1 MIVLALTC
9 PAKGASAAVLSDRE
23 VLATFS
29 AGDAM
34 TGSETLLPMAEAA
47 MKSAAVTARD
57 VDLFAVTAG
66 PGSFTGVRIG
76 VALVK
81 GLSFGRGKICRGVST
96 LEALAENVLPLPGL
110 VCPVMDARRGEVYAA
125 LFSSSDGKTTRLTP
139 DAALPAPELAALV
152 ARDCPGRPVMLV
164 GDGVAVAEPAFR
176 DAGVELVPLPDVLL
190 PHSAVS
196 CGRVAL
202 REFGT
207 KGGVDGEKLAP
218 VYLRESQAETTRR
231 FGGK

>member
-1 MIVLALTC
+1 MRILALSC
-9 PAKGASAAVLSDRE
+9 PAKGAAAAVLSDNE
-23 VLATFS
+23 VLSAFS

-34 TGSETLLPMAEAA
+34 TGSELLLPMAEDALR
-47 MKSAAVTARD
+47 SAGMTMGD

-81 GLSFGRGKICRGVST
+81 GLAFGRGAVCLGVST
-96 LEALAENVLPLPGL
+96 LEALAENVLPLSGL

-125 LFSSSDGKTTRLTP
+125 LFDSHDGKTVRLLP
-139 DAALPAPELAALV
+139 DSALPASELAATV
-152 ARDCPGRPVMLV
+152 ARDYPGRSVMLV
-164 GDGVAVAEPAFR
+164 GDGVAVAESAFR
-176 DAGVELVPLPDVLL
+176 DVGIEIVPLPDVLL

-196 CGRVAL
+196 CGRVAYRL
-202 REFGT
+202 AEA
-207 KGGVDGEKLAP
+207 GGAVEADLLAP

>member
-1 MIVLALTC
+1 MRILALSC
-9 PAKGASAAVLSDRE
+9 PAKGAAAAVLSDDE

-34 TGSETLLPMAEAA
+34 TGSELLLPMAEAA
-47 MKSAAVTARD
+47 LRSAGITMGD

-81 GLSFGRGKICRGVST
+81 GLAFGRGNVCCGVST

-110 VCPVMDARRGEVYAA
+110 VCPVMDARRGELYAA
-125 LFSSSDGKTTRLTP
+125 LFESKDGKATRLLP
-139 DAALPAPELAALV
+139 DSALPASDLAALI
-152 ARDCPGRPVMLV
+152 AREYPGKSVMTV
-164 GDGVAVAEPAFR
+164 GDGVAVAKPAF
-176 DAGVELVPLPDVLL
+176 DAAGINLTPLPDVLL

-202 REFGT
+202 RIA
-207 KGGVDGEKLAP
+207 KAGGAVDADLLAP

>member
-9 PAKGASAAVLSDRE
+9 PAKGASAAVLSGRD
-23 VLATFS
+23 VLSTFS

-47 MKSAAVTARD
+47 MKSAAITARD

-81 GLSFGRGKICRGVST
+81 GLAFGRGKVCRGVST

-110 VCPVMDARRGEVYAA
+110 VCSVMDARRGEVYAA
-125 LFSSSDGKTTRLTP
+125 LFSSSGGKTTRLTP
-139 DAALPAPELAALV
+139 DAALPASELAALL
-152 ARDCPGRPVMLV
+152 ARDYPDRPVMLV
-164 GDGVAVAEPAFR
+164 GDGVAVAEPVFR
-176 DAGVELVPLPDVLL
+176 GAGIELAPLPDVLI

-202 REFGT
+202 REVERTGA
-207 KGGVDGEKLAP
+207 VDGEELAP

>member
-1 MIVLALTC
+1 MYVLALSC
-9 PAKGASAAVLSDRE
+9 PAKGASAAVLSDGE
-23 VLATFS
+23 ILSTFS

-34 TGSETLLPMAEAA
+34 TGSELLLPMAE
-47 MKSAAVTARD
+47 SALRSAGIGMRD

-81 GLSFGRGKICRGVST
+81 GLSFGRGEVCCGVST

-110 VCPVMDARRGEVYAA
+110 ICPVMDARRGEVYAA
-125 LFSSSDGKTTRLTP
+125 LFDSRDGKTTRLLP
-139 DAALPAPELAALV
+139 DSALPASELASLV
-152 ARDCPGRPVMLV
+152 ARDYPGRPVMLV
-164 GDGVAVAEPAFR
+164 GDGVAVASPAF
-176 DAGVELVPLPDVLL
+176 DAAGIALTPLPDVLL
-190 PHSAVS
+190 PHSTVS

-202 REFGT
+202 RKAKE
-207 KGGVDGEKLAP
+207 GGAVDGEQLAP
-218 VYLRESQAETTRR
+218 IYLRESQAETTRR

>member
-1 MIVLALTC
+1 MYVLALSC
-9 PAKGASAAVLSDRE
+9 PAKGASAAVLSDGE
-23 VLATFS
+23 VLSTFS

-34 TGSETLLPMAEAA
+34 TGSELLLPMAESALRSAGLA
-47 MKSAAVTARD
+47 MRD
-57 VDLFAVTAG
+57 VDLFAVTKG

-81 GLSFGRGKICRGVST
+81 GLAFGRGAVCCGVST

-110 VCPVMDARRGEVYAA
+110 VCPVMDARRGEVYCA
-125 LFSSSDGKTTRLTP
+125 LFESKDGKTTRLLE
-139 DAALPAPELAALV
+139 DSALPASDLAALI
-152 ARDCPGRPVMLV
+152 ARDYPGRPVMPV
-164 GDGVAVAEPAFR
+164 GDGVSVATPAFEN
-176 DAGVELVPLPDVLL
+176 AGITLTPLPDVLL

-202 REFGT
+202 RLAQA
-207 KGGVDGEKLAP
+207 GGAVDAESLAP

>member
-1 MIVLALTC
+1 MYVLALSC
-9 PAKGASAAVLSDRE
+9 PAKGASAAVLSDCE

-34 TGSETLLPMAEAA
+34 TGSELLLPMAE
-47 MKSAAVTARD
+47 SALRSAGITMRD

-81 GLSFGRGKICRGVST
+81 GLAFGRGEVCCGVST

-125 LFSSSDGKTTRLTP
+125 LFESKDGKTVRLLP
-139 DAALPAPELAALV
+139 DSALPASELAERI
-152 ARDCPGRPVMLV
+152 ARDYPGRPVMPV
-164 GDGVAVAEPAFR
+164 GDGVSVAAPAFEK
-176 DAGVELVPLPDVLL
+176 AGIALTPLPEVLL

-202 REFGT
+202 RAAQA
-207 KGGVDGEKLAP
+207 GGAVEADSLAP

>member
-1 MIVLALTC
+1 MYVLALSC
-9 PAKGASAAVLSDRE
+9 PAKGASAAVLSDHE
-23 VLATFS
+23 VLSTFS

-34 TGSETLLPMAEAA
+34 TGSELLLPMAESALRSAGIA
-47 MKSAAVTARD
+47 MRD
-57 VDLFAVTAG
+57 VELFAVTAG

-81 GLSFGRGKICRGVST
+81 GLAFGRGEVCCGVST

-110 VCPVMDARRGEVYAA
+110 VCPVMDARRGEVYTA
-125 LFSSSDGKTTRLTP
+125 LFESKDGKTTRLLP
-139 DAALPAPELAALV
+139 DSAMPASELAALI
-152 ARDCPGRPVMLV
+152 ARDYPGRSVMPV
-164 GDGVAVAEPAFR
+164 GDGVSVATPAFEA
-176 DAGVELVPLPDVLL
+176 AGIPLTPLPDVLL

-202 REFGT
+202 RLAQA
-207 KGGVDGEKLAP
+207 GGAVDAESLAP

>member
-1 MIVLALTC
+1 MLILALSC
-9 PAKGASAAVLSDRE
+9 PAKGASAAVLRDNEMLS
-23 VLATFS
+23 TFS

-34 TGSETLLPMAEAA
+34 TGSELLLPMAEAA
-47 MKSAAVTARD
+47 LRSANVTMND
-57 VDLFAVTAG
+57 VELFAVTAG

-81 GLSFGRGKICRGVST
+81 GLAFGRGKICCGVST

-110 VCPVMDARRGEVYAA
+110 VCPVMDARRGELYAA
-125 LFSSSDGKTTRLTP
+125 LFESSGGGNSRLLP
-139 DAALPAPELAALV
+139 DSALPASELAALLL
-152 ARDCPGRPVMLV
+152 RDYPNRPVTLV
-164 GDGVAVAEPAFR
+164 GDGVTVAEPVFR
-176 DAGVELVPLPDVLL
+176 AAGIALSPIPDVLL

-202 REFGT
+202 RAAAA
-207 KGGVDGEKLAP
+207 GGAVDGEELAP

-231 FGGK
+231 FGKR

>member
-1 MIVLALTC
+1 MRILALSC
-9 PAKGASAAVLSDRE
+9 PAKGAAAAVLSDGE

-34 TGSETLLPMAEAA
+34 TGSELLLPMAEAA
-47 MKSAAVTARD
+47 LRSAGITTSD

-81 GLSFGRGKICRGVST
+81 GLAFGRGAVCCGVST
-96 LEALAENVLPLPGL
+96 LEALAENVVPLAGL

-125 LFSSSDGKTTRLTP
+125 LFRSADGKVVRLLP
-139 DAALPAPELAALV
+139 DGALPAAELAAVV
-152 ARDCPGRPVMLV
+152 ARDYPGEPVMLV
-164 GDGVAVAEPAFR
+164 GDGVSVASPVFR
-176 DAGVELVPLPDVLL
+176 DAGITLAPLPDVLL

-202 REFGT
+202 RAAMAGQA
-207 KGGVDGEKLAP
+207 VDADALAP
-218 VYLRESQAETTRR
+218 VYLRECQAETTRR

>member
-1 MIVLALTC
+1 MLILALSC
-9 PAKGASAAVLSDRE
+9 PAKGASAAVLSDGD
-23 VLATFS
+23 VLASFS

-34 TGSETLLPMAEAA
+34 TGSELLLPMAEDALRSAGVA
-47 MKSAAVTARD
+47 MTD

-81 GLSFGRGKICRGVST
+81 GLAFGRGAVCCGVST
-96 LEALAENVLPLPGL
+96 LEALAENVSPLPGL
-110 VCPVMDARRGEVYAA
+110 ICPVMDARRGELYAA
-125 LFSSSDGKTTRLTP
+125 LFSSENGVLTRLLP
-139 DAALPAPELAALV
+139 DSALPASDLAARI
-152 ARDCPGRPVMLV
+152 ARDYPGKPVMLV
-164 GDGVAVAEPAFR
+164 GDGVHVAAPAFR
-176 DAGVELVPLPDVLL
+176 DAGVELAPLPGVLL
-190 PHSAVS
+190 PHSAIS

-202 REFGT
+202 RAA
-207 KGGVDGEKLAP
+207 KAGGAVDADALAP

>member
-1 MIVLALTC
+1 MYVLALSC
-9 PAKGASAAVLSDRE
+9 PAKGASAAVLSDGE
-23 VLATFS
+23 ILSTFS

-34 TGSETLLPMAEAA
+34 TGSELLLPMAE
-47 MKSAAVTARD
+47 SALRSAGIGMRD

-81 GLSFGRGKICRGVST
+81 GLSFGRGEVCCGVST

-110 VCPVMDARRGEVYAA
+110 ICPVMDARRGEVYAA
-125 LFSSSDGKTTRLTP
+125 LFDSRDGKTARLLP
-139 DAALPAPELAALV
+139 DSALPASELASLV
-152 ARDCPGRPVMLV
+152 ARDYPGRPVMLV
-164 GDGVAVAEPAFR
+164 GDGVAVASPAF
-176 DAGVELVPLPDVLL
+176 DAAGIALTPLPDVLL

-202 REFGT
+202 RKVKE
-207 KGGVDGEKLAP
+207 GGAVDGEQLAP
-218 VYLRESQAETTRR
+218 IYLRESQAETTRR

>member
-1 MIVLALTC
+1 MRILALSC
-9 PAKGASAAVLSDRE
+9 PAKGASAAVLSDNE
-23 VLATFS
+23 VLSAFS

-34 TGSETLLPMAEAA
+34 TGSELLLPMAEAA
-47 MKSAAVTARD
+47 LRSAGITMSD

-81 GLSFGRGKICRGVST
+81 GLAFGRGAVCCGVST

-125 LFSSSDGKTTRLTP
+125 LFDSRDGKTVRLLP
-139 DAALPAPELAALV
+139 DSALPAAELAALI
-152 ARDCPGRPVMLV
+152 ARDYPGRSVMLT
-164 GDGVAVAEPAFR
+164 GDGIAVAEPAFR
-176 DAGVELVPLPDVLL
+176 AVGIGLSPLPDALL

-202 REFGT
+202 RQANA
-207 KGGVDGEKLAP
+207 GGAIEADALAP

>member
-1 MIVLALTC
+1 MRILALSC
-9 PAKGASAAVLSDRE
+9 PAKGAAAAVLSDNE
-23 VLATFS
+23 VLSAFS

-34 TGSETLLPMAEAA
+34 TGSELLLPMAEDALR
-47 MKSAAVTARD
+47 SAGMTMGD

-81 GLSFGRGKICRGVST
+81 GLAFGRGAVCLCVST
-96 LEALAENVLPLPGL
+96 LEALAENVLPLSGL

-125 LFSSSDGKTTRLTP
+125 IFDSRDGKNTRLLP
-139 DAALPAPELAALV
+139 DSALPASELAATV
-152 ARDCPGRPVMLV
+152 ARDYPGRSVMLV

-176 DAGVELVPLPDVLL
+176 EAGIDLAPLPDVLL
-190 PHSAVS
+190 PHSAIS
-196 CGRVAL
+196 CGRVAY
-202 REFGT
+202 RQAQA
-207 KGGVDGEKLAP
+207 GGAVEADLLAP

>member
-1 MIVLALTC
+1 MYVLALSC
-9 PAKGASAAVLSDRE
+9 PAKGASAAVLSDGE
-23 VLATFS
+23 ILSTFS

-34 TGSETLLPMAEAA
+34 TGSELLLPMAE
-47 MKSAAVTARD
+47 SALRSAGIGMRD

-81 GLSFGRGKICRGVST
+81 GLSFGRGEVCCGVST

-110 VCPVMDARRGEVYAA
+110 ICPVMDARRGEVYAA
-125 LFSSSDGKTTRLTP
+125 LFDSLDGKTARLLP
-139 DAALPAPELAALV
+139 DSALSASELASLI
-152 ARDCPGRPVMLV
+152 ARDYPGRPVMLV
-164 GDGVAVAEPAFR
+164 GDGVAVASPAF
-176 DAGVELVPLPDVLL
+176 DAAGIALTPLPDVLL

-202 REFGT
+202 RKAKE
-207 KGGVDGEKLAP
+207 GGAVDGEQLAP
-218 VYLRESQAETTRR
+218 IYLRESQAETTRR

>member
-1 MIVLALTC
+1 MLILALSC
-9 PAKGASAAVLSDRE
+9 PAKGASAAVLSDGN
-23 VLATFS
+23 VLSAFS

-34 TGSETLLPMAEAA
+34 TGSELLLPMAEDALR
-47 MKSAAVTARD
+47 SAGISTTD

-81 GLSFGRGKICRGVST
+81 GLAFGRGSVCCGVST
-96 LEALAENVLPLPGL
+96 LEALAENVSPLPGL

-125 LFSSSDGKTTRLTP
+125 LFRSGDGVPTRLLP
-139 DAALPAPELAALV
+139 DAALPASELAAQI
-152 ARDCPGRPVMLV
+152 ARDYPGEPVMLV
-164 GDGVAVAEPAFR
+164 GDGVNVAAPIFCE
-176 DAGVELVPLPDVLL
+176 AGIPLSPLPDVLL

-202 REFGT
+202 REAKAGKT
-207 KGGVDGEKLAP
+207 VDADALAP

>member
-1 MIVLALTC
+1 MYVLALSC
-9 PAKGASAAVLSDRE
+9 PAKGASAAVLSDGE
-23 VLATFS
+23 ILSTFS

-34 TGSETLLPMAEAA
+34 TGSELLLPMAE
-47 MKSAAVTARD
+47 SALRSAGIGMRD
-57 VDLFAVTAG
+57 VELFAVTAG

-81 GLSFGRGKICRGVST
+81 GLAFGRGKVCRGVST
-96 LEALAENVLPLPGL
+96 LESLAENVLPLSGL

-125 LFSSSDGKTTRLTP
+125 LFEARDGKTARLSP
-139 DAALPAPELAALV
+139 DAALPASELAALV
-152 ARDCPGRPVMLV
+152 ARDYPGRPVMLV
-164 GDGVAVAEPAFR
+164 GDGVEVAAPAFR
-176 DAGVELVPLPDVLL
+176 DAGIELVALPDVLL

-202 REFGT
+202 REVEEAGA
-207 KGGVDGEKLAP
+207 VDGEELAP
-218 VYLRESQAETTRR
+218 TYLRESQAETTRR

>member
-1 MIVLALTC
+1 MLILALSC
-9 PAKGASAAVLSDRE
+9 PAKGASAAVLRDNE
-23 VLATFS
+23 ILAAFS

-34 TGSETLLPMAEAA
+34 TGSELLLPMAEAA
-47 MKSAAVTARD
+47 LRSAGAAMND

-81 GLSFGRGKICRGVST
+81 GLAFGRGKICCGVST
-96 LEALAENVLPLPGL
+96 LEALAENAVPLPGL

-125 LFSSSDGKTTRLTP
+125 LFESSDGALTRLLP
-139 DAALPAPELAALV
+139 DSALPASELAARIL
-152 ARDCPGRPVMLV
+152 REYPGRAVTLV
-164 GDGVAVAEPAFR
+164 GDGVPVAEPVFR
-176 DAGVELVPLPDVLL
+176 AAGITLVPIPDVLL

-202 REFGT
+202 REALAG
-207 KGGVDGEKLAP
+207 KAVDGEDLAP

-231 FGGK
+231 FGKQ